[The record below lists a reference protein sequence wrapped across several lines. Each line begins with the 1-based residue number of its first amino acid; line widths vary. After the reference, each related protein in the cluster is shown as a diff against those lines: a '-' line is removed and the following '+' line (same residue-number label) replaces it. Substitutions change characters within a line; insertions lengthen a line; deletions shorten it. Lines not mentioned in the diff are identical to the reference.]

1 MSSYGCAGG
10 LVGARCS
17 PLPKKR
23 VEIRSCKE
31 VMRALV
37 RAGGGSGA
45 VSGADLPRR
54 GADASLAV
62 SLAGKVI

>member
-1 MSSYGCAGG
+1 
-10 LVGARCS
+10 
-17 PLPKKR
+17 
-23 VEIRSCKE
+23 
-31 VMRALV
+31 MRALV